1 MQHVRMKGLLF
12 CSLALALFA
21 AATPAKKDAYP
32 RACVDCHA
40 KPEMRISALL
50 QKPNA
55 ALTAKLQ
62 PLAPAKLT
70 GKHPAVA
77 FAFKDI
83 PAKCMTCH
91 TPTSK
96 TAPRFSRIMHAI
108 HLTDGQGECT
118 NCHKLNAKTGDWALP
133 SAAE

>member
-1 MQHVRMKGLLF
+1 MKRLSF
-12 CSLALALFA
+12 CALALVLLA

-50 QKPNA
+50 QKPKP
-55 ALTAKLQ
+55 ALTAKIQ
-62 PLAPAKLT
+62 PLAPKDVKLA

-77 FAFKDI
+77 FALKDI
-83 PAKCMTCH
+83 PAKCMSCH
-91 TPTSK
+91 SATSK
-96 TAPRFSRIMHAI
+96 TAPRFSRMMHVI

-118 NCHKLNAKTGDWALP
+118 NCHKFNAATAEWAIP